1 MRDPSPTAATP
12 TSLTHLLASRP
23 GQAPLTTALVLVNT
37 AVFALMLV
45 YGTSFWHIS
54 SGVPLA
60 WGANFGPATQDGQ
73 WWRLASAMFVHFGIV
88 HLALNMWALWDVG
101 RLIERVYGR
110 WRFAAMYLG
119 SGILGNLLSL
129 VVQGN
134 QAVSGGA
141 SGAVFALYGALMVF
155 LWRERRQFERSEFKW
170 LFGAAVIF
178 TLLTLGMGQLITG
191 IDNAAHLGGLL
202 SGAAL
207 ALLLARR
214 WTAHSPPV
222 QRGRWWAV
230 ALLALGI
237 TALVTHIP
245 PPSYRLGDEMRARE
259 AIRRFLSFEQRIANQ
274 WESILVDGRRADT
287 SFESLAGSIDNQIAA
302 AYEHSFDQLAA
313 IHPGTQAPS
322 AQALEALQ
330 TYAARRAEAAR
341 ELADG
346 LRTHDT
352 GKIRRAL
359 QDAHQART
367 VPSAPASAASR

>member
-1 MRDPSPTAATP
+1 MRDLPPTSAES
-12 TSLTHLLASRP
+12 TSLTDLLASRP
-23 GQAPLTTALVLVNT
+23 AQAPLTTGLVVVNT
-37 AVFALMLV
+37 LVFALMLV
-45 YGTSFWHIS
+45 FGASFWHIS
-54 SGVPLA
+54 SGMPLA

-73 WWRLASAMFVHFGIV
+73 WWRLASAMFVHFGFI

-110 WRFAAMYLG
+110 WRFAAIYVG

-155 LWRERRQFERSEFKW
+155 LWRERHQFERSEFKW

-178 TLLTLGMGQLITG
+178 TLLTLGMGQLVTG
-191 IDNAAHLGGLL
+191 IDNAAHLGGLI
-202 SGAAL
+202 SGATL

-222 QRGRWWAV
+222 RRGQWLAV
-230 ALLALGI
+230 LLLLVGT
-237 TALVTHIP
+237 TALITHIP
-245 PPSYRLGDEMRARE
+245 PPSYRLGEEMRARE
-259 AIRRFLSFEQRIANQ
+259 AIRRFLSFEQRISNQ

-287 SFESLAGSIDNQIAA
+287 SFESLAGNIDSQIAA
-302 AYEHSFDQLAA
+302 AYQHSFEQLAA
-313 IHPGTQAPS
+313 INPGTQAPS

-330 TYAARRAEAAR
+330 TYAALRAEAAR

-359 QDAHQART
+359 QDAHNAQT
-367 VPSAPASAASR
+367 APPAPTSAASR